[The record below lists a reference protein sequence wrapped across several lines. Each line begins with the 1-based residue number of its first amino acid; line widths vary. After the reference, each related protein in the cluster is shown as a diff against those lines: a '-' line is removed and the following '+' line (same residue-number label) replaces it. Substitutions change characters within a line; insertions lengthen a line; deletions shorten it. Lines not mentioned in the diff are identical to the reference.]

1 MYVCISVDCAI
12 QFYACVCI
20 PAMLAQY
27 NPMLAYVCL
36 SRLCNYCAIQ
46 WSKCVPGDDYGPGLL
61 PGLCGPYLMKEHN
74 HKCFKSLP
82 RSLRIAYD
90 FNDALKIHLNVC

>member
-1 MYVCISVDCAI
+1 MYI
-12 QFYACVCI
+12 
-20 PAMLAQY
+20 
-27 NPMLAYVCL
+27 
-36 SRLCNYCAIQ
+36 SRLRNTILCLCMYICNACAVQ
-46 WSKCVPGDDYGPGLL
+46 SYARLCMSVTVVQLLCNSVAKMCPGDDYGPGLL

-90 FNDALKIHLNVC
+90 FNDALKIMFAECVAL